1 VPFGAGA
8 HEVHLRGARGGEGAT
23 TGRGTGRTGEGVRG
37 DGAAGGRAGVSATRC
52 CASGGHLLGPGGGSC
67 GASGLHSVPFG
78 ATHSDHLS
86 GGLVGSSGPV
96 VSPIRCCGARVT
108 SVRLRS
114 VRSPTVRV
122 QSHSVLR
129 VMPITSRRRSDRAC
143 GAAFSVGS
151 VPFGARCHGFHLPT
165 GYARLPAKTRR
176 GAAQWDNTGAVLG
189 SGAAGDTRT
198 RSTPPLGRG
207 WLRRSRRDVKCVRPI
222 SLGVHPFGGVSA
234 VKRNSPSTHAKKL
247 RPKRTE
253 LVSERLMAAFSARLA
268 TESLS

>member
-1 VPFGAGA
+1 VP
-8 HEVHLRGARGGEGAT
+8 L
-23 TGRGTGRTGEGVRG
+23 
-37 DGAAGGRAGVSATRC
+37 GAAHPVVTSLVRLADRAG
-52 CASGGHLLGPGGGSC
+52 LLGCTQCHSVLRTVITSLVGL
-67 GASGLHSVPFG
+67 SGRPDRWSVPFG
-78 ATHSDHLS
+78 AAAH
-86 GGLVGSSGPV
+86 G
-96 VSPIRCCGARVT
+96 VT
-108 SVRLRS
+108 SVRLRCG
-114 VRSPTVRV
+114 RSPTVRV

-129 VMPITSRRRSDRAC
+129 VMPITSRQRSDRAC

-176 GAAQWDNTGAVLG
+176 GAAQWDNTGAALG

-207 WLRRSRRDVKCVRPI
+207 WLRRSRRDVTCVRPI

-253 LVSERLMAAFSARLA
+253 LASERLMAAFSARLA
-268 TESLS
+268 TESL